1 MNIDLSVFFLKVT
14 GGVTFLSKVTGGV
27 TSALL
32 LSHFLALPTIIWGVT
47 FLSKVTGGVTS
58 ALLLS
63 HFLALPTIIFRFS
76 VYFFYRYV
84 FCPNATSRID

>member
-14 GGVTFLSKVTGGV
+14 GGVTFFLKVTGVV
-27 TSALL
+27 T
-32 LSHFLALPTIIWGVT
+32 LALN
-47 FLSKVTGGVTS
+47 FLLKTVKKCTT
-58 ALLLS
+58 LLLS